1 MIWLIL
7 LLTSPIWLPLA
18 IILLYWVL
26 IILGL
31 TYGVILYTV
40 FGVPI
45 KVTTRDGKAIGYYK
59 RGKFYDNIQ

>member
-26 IILGL
+26 IIVGL

-45 KVTTRDGKAIGYYK
+45 WVTRKAIGYYK
-59 RGKFYDNIQ
+59 RGKVYDNIQ